1 MSERPDSSFC
11 QAFECLHIDSAANGA
26 LFPVAPH
33 SHYYTEVML
42 VRSGTC
48 RVMRGTHP
56 YVLKPGNCSILPR

>member
-1 MSERPDSSFC
+1 MSEQRPDSSFC
-11 QAFECLHIDSAANGA
+11 QAFECLHIDSAANDA

-48 RVMRGTHP
+48 RVMREETSH
-56 YVLKPGNCSILPR
+56 